1 MCIALLASA
10 SAFVAPP
17 APLRPR
23 GMTAESPLA
32 LRRDRPL
39 HVGPQMVLGETG
51 PLPLLAVELFGSE
64 YPDPLVAVGAV
75 AALAAFAWSLRTSF
89 AGGAAIILLLLGG
102 DPEERVASGANENEI
117 LKQIATLIT
126 PSAWKKSYL
135 GDNAVEGEEPQLLD
149 LPAWQGQEAR
159 ELVEPEAVV
168 NVQSMQLAPVEVPSV
183 GPVQTCFMSLK
194 PAEPAADA
202 PPVLLIHGFDSS
214 LLEFRYIAPTLVEA
228 GLRVGRPVEESYSP
242 KGGGPPWPRPE
253 LATPTRWAW
262 PVSWAPR
269 SRQRSAGA
277 ATVP

>member
-102 DPEERVASGANENEI
+102 DPEERVASGTNENEI

-168 NVQSMQLAPVEVPSV
+168 KSRGRSLVHQLQQLRKVARGLGLPERRHAEQRGPRLDPVLEALPCEPQPTLEVGVHVEAV
-183 GPVQTCFMSLK
+183 GPQLDRRVERH
-194 PAEPAADA
+194 PARVVYFPDPWFIL
-202 PPVLLIHGFDSS
+202 PPV
-214 LLEFRYIAPTLVEA
+214 
-228 GLRVGRPVEESYSP
+228 
-242 KGGGPPWPRPE
+242 
-253 LATPTRWAW
+253 
-262 PVSWAPR
+262 
-269 SRQRSAGA
+269 
-277 ATVP
+277 